1 MYEAVGGKGTKNV
14 LLLCVG
20 KKAGSVTPGNALIR
34 EVGKRVH

>member
-1 MYEAVGGKGTKNV
+1 MFIYYVWV
-14 LLLCVG
+14 